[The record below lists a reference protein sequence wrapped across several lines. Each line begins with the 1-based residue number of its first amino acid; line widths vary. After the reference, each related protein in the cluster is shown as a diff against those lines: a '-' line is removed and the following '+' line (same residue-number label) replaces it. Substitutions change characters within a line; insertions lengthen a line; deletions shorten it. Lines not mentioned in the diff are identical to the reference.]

1 MRSIL
6 QLAGVVFLA
15 VGVSG
20 TIDRLLGVQPILG
33 FLNVVNRILIPGVDG
48 LTGYEL
54 YANLSVAVL
63 GIVVFASSGIAR
75 RSAPSHGQR
84 FRRRVR

>member
-1 MRSIL
+1 MRSVL
-6 QLAGVVFLA
+6 QFAGVVLLA

-20 TIDRLLGVQPILG
+20 TVDRLLGHQPIFG
-33 FLNVVNRILIPGVDG
+33 FLNVVNRFLIPSVDG

-63 GIVVFASSGIAR
+63 GVVVLASSGIAR
-75 RSAPSHGQR
+75 AGRGSS
-84 FRRRVR
+84 

>member
-1 MRSIL
+1 VGSVPSVSAVRSVL
-6 QLAGVVFLA
+6 QFAGVVLTA

-20 TIDRLLGVQPILG
+20 TIDRLLGHQPIFG
-33 FLNVVNRILIPGVDG
+33 FLNVVNRFLIPRVDG

-63 GIVVFASSGIAR
+63 GVVVFASSGIAR
-75 RSAPSHGQR
+75 RSPT
-84 FRRRVR
+84 